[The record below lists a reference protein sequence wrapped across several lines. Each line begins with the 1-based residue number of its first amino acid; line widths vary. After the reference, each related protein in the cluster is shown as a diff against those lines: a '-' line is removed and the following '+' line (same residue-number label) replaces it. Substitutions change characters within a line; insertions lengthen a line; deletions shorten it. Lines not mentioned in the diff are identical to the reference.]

1 LRRKFIARGRPPGE
15 AASAGGIRL
24 EYSRAADISMPIIPG
39 EAATPVGAGGQNLDM
54 VRAQVGRPAPP
65 EAYTPVCPA
74 KRRGEVKPV
83 GKRGRGEERIVSN
96 SFAKMCS
103 KPALTG

>member
-1 LRRKFIARGRPPGE
+1 
-15 AASAGGIRL
+15 
-24 EYSRAADISMPIIPG
+24 MPIIPG
-39 EAATPVGAGGQNLDM
+39 EAATPVGTGGQNLDM

-65 EAYTPVCPA
+65 EACTPVCPA
-74 KRRGEVKPV
+74 KRRGEAKPV
-83 GKRGRGEERIVSN
+83 SKRGRGEERFVSN